1 MAAHRGVGLLLLSVM
16 TVWENASAFTTP
28 PMLQVTRRVGLQIA
42 TAQAKGFG
50 KPPPPKAKAAP
61 KKSGVGKA
69 GEVHPALLA
78 LIAEAPQRRAAREAM
93 FAARAPELKQAL
105 ETETYTVI
113 DGLLGETM
121 CSAMRA
127 EAMALLGDKSL
138 KDDIIETDT
147 RAASVI
153 IEPELFMEAPLCTEY
168 VLDCAK
174 TLAPLLSGK
183 FGPLSTDA
191 AANML
196 ACYGVDGGN
205 FPVHI
210 DNHGGGDRRV
220 LTLIYYMNPNYDANR
235 QVPACCVNL
244 ISDVLAASNALSG
257 HAIPGSALE
266 VCLLSLLEPGARLY
280 THTHP
285 HPHPPT
291 HLHPPTHTH
300 TYTHPPTGWLLRAME
315 THGQGAPKRRAASHA
330 VCRWDSVVR
339 KHSDAKHEQE
349 ALARACSLPHACK
362 LTATSCAD
370 QLSPLE
376 PIEPVADRLVAFWT
390 CELPHSVEDFR
401 AQHGKVDGRY
411 VSGLKDA

>member
-1 MAAHRGVGLLLLSVM
+1 MAGGGPKAHRGVGWLLLSVM
-16 TVWENASAFTTP
+16 TVWENVSAFTTP
-28 PMLQVTRRVGLQIA
+28 PMLQATRRVGLQIA

-50 KPPPPKAKAAP
+50 KPQPKAKAAP
-61 KKSGVGKA
+61 KKSGAGKA

-93 FAARAPELKQAL
+93 FAARAPELKEAL
-105 ETETYTVI
+105 EKETYTVI

-138 KDDIIETDT
+138 NHDIIETDT

-244 ISDVLAASNALSG
+244 ISYVLAASNAMSG
-257 HAIPGSALE
+257 HAITDAALE
-266 VCLLSLLEPGARLY
+266 VCLLAELTRTRVS
-280 THTHP
+280 
-285 HPHPPT
+285 
-291 HLHPPTHTH
+291 HL
-300 TYTHPPTGWLLRAME
+300 
-315 THGQGAPKRRAASHA
+315 QGGCFVP
-330 VCRWDSVVR
+330 W
-339 KHSDAKHEQE
+339 
-349 ALARACSLPHACK
+349 K
-362 LTATSCAD
+362 LTDKAPPKGEPPVM
-370 QLSPLE
+370 LSAGGVP
-376 PIEPVADRLVAFWT
+376 
-390 CELPHSVEDFR
+390 S
-401 AQHGKVDGRY
+401 
-411 VSGLKDA
+411 